1 MNIYIIYSKI
11 SKTNV
16 CCECFKTKSQA
27 LLCLRDIKNGIKMR
41 SDAYKHLII
50 KKFTG
55 KEKNIT
61 EKQYIKE
68 TNFKKYLINNK

>member
-16 CCECFKTKSQA
+16 LCEIFETKKQA
-27 LLCLRDIKNGIKMR
+27 FICLRDIKNGIKMR
-41 SDAYKHLII
+41 DGNYKHLII